1 MDSQVRNVRKREIVA
16 HSVFVY
22 TFLGAVFG
30 ACCPL
35 LAWVV
40 DIANLGL
47 PFTFDSIQFIHFKNP
62 SHFIADL
69 APGIMALVFAKL
81 GSSQR
86 DLVRDRALLRSRV
99 DERTHE
105 LQVSNEAL
113 NERTSD
119 LENTSEL
126 YRLAAKRFEDL
137 FEGLPVA
144 CFTVDRS
151 GCVYEWNRKCAEVL
165 GKSTLE
171 AYLQPV
177 DSVVELESGADRW
190 REMFDQAFE
199 GHEVNDREFVV
210 LHEDGSRR
218 FTLTSVIPITGPEDD
233 VCGAVCASIDITE
246 RKSVEIDLALSEGRF
261 RTAMNALFEGVM
273 VVDSEGRI
281 QTCNPCG
288 AKLLQLEVSDI
299 VGKSL
304 YAHPWDVTDW
314 DGNPVSVNEF
324 PVIRSLRKGEVVK
337 DAVLSVPLRSGDR
350 RWLSLNSSP
359 LTVAD
364 GGEIV
369 AAVVSFSDI
378 TESIEADNRIR
389 SQMQHIESMNRL
401 LKDNQVQ
408 LQQANARLKAL
419 AKTDGLTGLMNHRAF
434 QNRLAREVERC
445 NAEGQKLSLLMIDVD
460 DFKRYNDT
468 FGHPA
473 GDEVLSRVSRVL
485 ESCAGPTDCVARYG
499 GEEFALV
506 LLGAD
511 ERRAGEVAERILEAM
526 NEAKWPKAN
535 VTLSIGISTT
545 SPRQVEGKALIEE
558 ADNALYAAKSK
569 GKNCFVHSAG
579 LNGIRVD
586 RRRKA
591 A

>member
-1 MDSQVRNVRKREIVA
+1 M
-16 HSVFVY
+16 
-22 TFLGAVFG
+22 
-30 ACCPL
+30 
-35 LAWVV
+35 
-40 DIANLGL
+40 
-47 PFTFDSIQFIHFKNP
+47 
-62 SHFIADL
+62 
-69 APGIMALVFAKL
+69 
-81 GSSQR
+81 
-86 DLVRDRALLRSRV
+86 
-99 DERTHE
+99 
-105 LQVSNEAL
+105 
-113 NERTSD
+113 
-119 LENTSEL
+119 
-126 YRLAAKRFEDL
+126 
-137 FEGLPVA
+137 PVA

-210 LHEDGSRR
+210 LLEDGSRR

-299 VGKSL
+299 VGTSL

-434 QNRLAREVERC
+434 ETASHVR
-445 NAEGQKLSLLMIDVD
+445 S
-460 DFKRYNDT
+460 
-468 FGHPA
+468 
-473 GDEVLSRVSRVL
+473 S
-485 ESCAGPTDCVARYG
+485 
-499 GEEFALV
+499 
-506 LLGAD
+506 GA
-511 ERRAGEVAERILEAM
+511 
-526 NEAKWPKAN
+526 
-535 VTLSIGISTT
+535 T
-545 SPRQVEGKALIEE
+545 
-558 ADNALYAAKSK
+558 
-569 GKNCFVHSAG
+569 
-579 LNGIRVD
+579 
-586 RRRKA
+586 RKA
-591 A
+591 IG